1 MSSKKKNIP
10 VQATASVK
18 SLPKTD
24 KIFVADNSIV
34 EQARVDNFFSKLT
47 SSWVP
52 YFIIIALGFA
62 LYANTF
68 HHQFALDD
76 DIIICKNENVLK
88 GLDGIPEIM
97 KTDALSSFYKSI
109 NLTDQLSGGRYRP
122 FSIATY
128 AIEQE
133 FIGTLPNG
141 LTLDAWDMNHNKI
154 QDPNEDVDKDGLWT
168 PKDFKVR
175 GTMLRHV
182 DNVLLYILSI
192 CLIYLFLSRFF
203 FKENKLLALFTA
215 LLFLAH
221 PLHTE
226 VVANM
231 KSRDEI
237 LSLLFIVL
245 TLYFS
250 FLYVEMQKKKYMWFA
265 LITYFVALLSKEYG
279 ASLLLI
285 VPLGLY
291 VYYKNLK
298 FTDILFLMFGM
309 FITFGIYYSIRS
321 STVMSIGDD
330 SLQNSDLLNNPY
342 LLATE
347 GQALATKIFINLK
360 YFALLLY
367 PVMMSSDYGYNT
379 IPFKDFASLEV
390 IASILLLA
398 GAGIGLVIAFRKR
411 NWLAFPIAFYLLHLF
426 MVNNTFFNIG
436 ATMGERLV
444 YHSSFGICILMV
456 YGLYFLST
464 KVKLNSNL
472 IAVVVLPIIV
482 LYSLKT
488 IARNPAWENDTTLSL
503 TDVQTHPNSILLNGN
518 ACIHLI
524 EISEFPKNKA
534 LEYKYLDSAAEYG
547 KKAIFLF
554 PKFVNGY
561 TNLGMINFK
570 KGQVDSAAKY
580 WDKVIELFPT
590 HPNVP
595 QIRQFLSTQYTNKAN
610 DMLNQQNTT
619 EGLNYLLKAY
629 KYIPENP
636 SLCYNIGRLYMAQQN
651 SSMAKLYWSKGLQYS
666 PTDQALNSAMQSL
679 GGN

>member
-10 VQATASVK
+10 VKETTTAK
-18 SLPKTD
+18 SLPKTE
-24 KIFVADNSIV
+24 KVFVADSIV
-34 EQARVDNFFSKLT
+34 EQASTDNFFSKLT
-47 SSWVP
+47 NSWVP
-52 YFIIIALGFA
+52 YVLIIVLGFV
-62 LYANTF
+62 LYTNTF
-68 HHQFALDD
+68 HHQYALDD

-88 GLDGIPEIM
+88 GVDGISEIM
-97 KTDALSSFYKSI
+97 KTDALSSFYKSM

-133 FIGTLPNG
+133 FIGTLPSG
-141 LTLDAWDMNHNKI
+141 LTQDAWDINHNKI
-154 QDPNEDVDKDGLWT
+154 QEPNEDVDKDGIWT
-168 PKDFKVR
+168 DKDFKVR

-182 DNVLLYILSI
+182 DNVLLYILGV

-279 ASLLLI
+279 ASLLMI

-298 FTDILFLMFGM
+298 LSDIYFLMGGM
-309 FITFGIYYSIRS
+309 LVTFGIYYSIRS
-321 STVMSIGDD
+321 GTVMSISND
-330 SLQNSDLLNNPY
+330 SIQNSDLLNNPY
-342 LLATE
+342 LLASDM
-347 GQALATKIFINLK
+347 QAMATKIAINLK
-360 YFALLLY
+360 YFLLLLY
-367 PVMMSSDYGYNT
+367 PAMMSSDYGYNV
-379 IPFKDFASLEV
+379 IPYKDFANMEV
-390 IASILLLA
+390 IGSIVLLA
-398 GAGIGLVIAFRKR
+398 VAGIGFILAFRKR
-411 NWLAFPIAFYLLHLF
+411 NWLAFPIAFYLIHLF

-444 YHSSFGICILMV
+444 YHSSFGMCILMV
-456 YGLYFLST
+456 YGLYFLSN
-464 KVKLNSNL
+464 KLKLNSNL
-472 IAVVVLPIIV
+472 MTIVVLPIIV
-482 LYSLKT
+482 LYSVKT

-503 TDVQTHPNSILLNGN
+503 TDVQTHPNSTLLNGN
-518 ACIHLI
+518 ACIHMI
-524 EISEFPKNKA
+524 EMSEFPKNKSV
-534 LEYKYLDSAAEYG
+534 EKQYLDSAAKFG
-547 KKAIFLF
+547 RKALFLF
-554 PKFVNGY
+554 PKFVTEYMNM
-561 TNLGMINFK
+561 GMISFK
-570 KGQVDSAAKY
+570 LGQVDTAAKY

-595 QIRQFLSTQYTNKAN
+595 QIRQILSTQFTNMAN

-619 EGLNYLLKAY
+619 EGLNNYLKAY

-636 SLCYNIGRLYMAQQN
+636 SLCYNIGRLYISQQN

-679 GGN
+679 VGN